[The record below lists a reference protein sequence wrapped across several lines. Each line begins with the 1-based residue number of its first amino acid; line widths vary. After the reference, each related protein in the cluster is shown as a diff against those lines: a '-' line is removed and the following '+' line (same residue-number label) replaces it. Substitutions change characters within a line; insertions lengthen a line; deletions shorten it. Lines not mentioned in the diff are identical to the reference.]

1 MTNKWDKKTY
11 RQMSFDYCQKCLDKW
26 DEHRYVSKKHCC
38 ACHEKR
44 TETKC
49 PCTETTILKGQ

>member
-1 MTNKWDKKTY
+1 
-11 RQMSFDYCQKCLDKW
+11 MSFDYCQKCLDKW